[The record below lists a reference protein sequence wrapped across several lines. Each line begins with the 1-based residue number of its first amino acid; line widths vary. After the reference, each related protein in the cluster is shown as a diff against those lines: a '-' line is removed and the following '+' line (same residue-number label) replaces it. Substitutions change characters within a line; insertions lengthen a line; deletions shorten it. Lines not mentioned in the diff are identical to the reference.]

1 MNELEVQTTVG
12 QLVVDRPQRS
22 RVFDRLHIDY
32 CCGGKRTVEE
42 ACAKRGLDANAIL
55 AELKAFDAEAETQPD
70 AVRPADLTVT
80 ELADDIERTHHAYL
94 REELPRLG
102 DLVKKVSGVHG
113 QAHPWLAGLGSVYAD
128 LVAELEPHMFKE
140 ERILFP
146 MIRELDRAATAPSFH
161 CGSVGNP
168 IKVMEME
175 HQNAGDALDR
185 MREMT
190 NDYEVPEGACN
201 SFRAM
206 LSGLEHLEADLHRH
220 IHKENEILFPKAS
233 EMEAR
238 LKASE
243 MEVRLNP

>member
-1 MNELEVQTTVG
+1 MNELEIQTTVG
-12 QLVVDRPQRS
+12 QMVVERPQRS

-32 CCGGKRTVEE
+32 CCGGKRTLEE
-42 ACAKRGLDANAIL
+42 ACAKRGLDLEAVL
-55 AELKAFDAEAETQPD
+55 AELEAFDAEAEAQPD
-70 AVRPADLTVT
+70 AVRPADLTMT

-102 DLVKKVSGVHG
+102 DLVKKVSAVHG
-113 QAHPWLAGLGSVYAD
+113 QAHPWLTGLTSVYAE
-128 LVAELEPHMFKE
+128 LVGELEPHRLKE
-140 ERILFP
+140 EQILFP

-168 IKVMEME
+168 IRMMEME
-175 HQNAGDALDR
+175 HQNAGAALDR
-185 MREMT
+185 IREMT
-190 NDYEVPEGACN
+190 TDYETPEDACN

-206 LSGLEHLEADLHRH
+206 LSGLEHLEADLHLH

-238 LKASE
+238 LGS
-243 MEVRLNP
+243 

>member
-1 MNELEVQTTVG
+1 MNKLEIQTTVG
-12 QLVVDRPQRS
+12 QMVVERPQRS

-32 CCGGKRTVEE
+32 CCGGKRTLEE
-42 ACAKRGLDANAIL
+42 ACAKRGLDLKAVL
-55 AELKAFDAEAETQPD
+55 AELEVFDAEAETQPD
-70 AVRPADLTVT
+70 AVRPTDLTMT

-102 DLVKKVSGVHG
+102 DLVQKVSAVHG
-113 QAHPWLAGLGSVYAD
+113 QAHPWLAGLTSVYAE
-128 LVAELEPHMFKE
+128 LVAELEPHRLKE
-140 ERILFP
+140 EQILFP

-168 IKVMEME
+168 IRMMEME
-175 HQNAGDALDR
+175 HQNAGAALDR
-185 MREMT
+185 IREMT
-190 NDYEVPEGACN
+190 NDYETPEDACN

-206 LSGLEHLEADLHRH
+206 LSGLEHLEADLHLH

-238 LKASE
+238 LGS
-243 MEVRLNP
+243 